1 MSLDAELADGIRSRL
16 AGLPDV
22 EEKRMFGG
30 IAFMVGGHMCCG
42 VLGERLML
50 RLGDAGAAR
59 ALEEP
64 HTAPMDFTGRVM
76 RSMAFVEPEGW
87 REPGELA
94 AWVDRALDFVGTLPP
109 K

>member
-1 MSLDAELADGIRSRL
+1 
-16 AGLPDV
+16 
-22 EEKRMFGG
+22 
-30 IAFMVGGHMCCG
+30 FMVGGHMCCG

-87 REPGELA
+87 REPGGLA
-94 AWVDRALDFVGTLPP
+94 AWVDRALAFVGTLPP